1 MDPTIPKTIAHG
13 FNHGQL
19 NTINMHQKIL
29 SLSCP
34 KWIQPFPKPLP
45 MVKTMGNGTRTT
57 YTNASSST

>member
-29 SLSCP
+29 SMSCP
-34 KWIQPFPKPLP
+34 EWIQPFPKPLP
-45 MVKTMGNGTRTT
+45 MVLTMGN
-57 YTNASSST
+57 